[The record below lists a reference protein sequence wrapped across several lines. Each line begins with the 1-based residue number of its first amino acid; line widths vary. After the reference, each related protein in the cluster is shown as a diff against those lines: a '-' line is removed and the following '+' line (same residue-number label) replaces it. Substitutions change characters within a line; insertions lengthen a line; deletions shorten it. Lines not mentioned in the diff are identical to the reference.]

1 MNVSSSAEQ
10 HTQRRYPKDNYLQNL
25 TAIAVNQLVL
35 PMGVTLPVGVAI
47 QDKFV
52 KEASKIPEIGNYI
65 NAALKE
71 SGLDKTGIKIKKYDI
86 LPNKPNYLQKI
97 ISLTNAVVGAKL
109 GRNAGYSPLTNSI
122 IIPDGKMQSSVFHEM
137 GHAMNYKFSKA
148 LKYLQLSRFPL
159 KQVSLPIVLAGICTS
174 IKEPAED
181 GKLSTGDKV
190 KNFIHNNAGKL
201 VFATTIPALLEEA
214 IATKKG
220 NKIAKK
226 ILPEEMF
233 KSVKNSNKYGFL
245 TYAFSAV
252 LAGLST
258 TLAVKLKD
266 YMVAQ
271 KHRRM
276 DLKASEC

>member
-25 TAIAVNQLVL
+25 TAIAVNQVVL

-52 KEASKIPEIGNYI
+52 KEASKMPEIGNYI
-65 NAALKE
+65 DAALNE
-71 SGLDKTGIKIKKYDI
+71 SGLNKTGLKIKKYRVI
-86 LPNKPNYLQKI
+86 TNKPNYRQKI
-97 ISLTNAVVGAKL
+97 ISLTNAVEGAKL

-148 LKYLQLSRFPL
+148 LKCLQLSRFPL
-159 KQVSLPIVLAGICTS
+159 KQISLPIVLAGICTS
-174 IKEPAED
+174 VKQPAED
-181 GKLSTGDKV
+181 DKLSTGDKV

-201 VFATTIPALLEEA
+201 VFATTVPALLEEA

-220 NKIAKK
+220 NQLAKK

-252 LAGLST
+252 LASLST

-266 YMVAQ
+266 YTVAQ
-271 KHRRM
+271 KHKRM
-276 DLKASEC
+276 DLKTSER